1 CQVSK
6 FQRLPCS
13 RLTTLAPTKLPLCR
27 LSSSYFSSLG
37 RKIDGSNSEE
47 SKLWG
52 MSSAG
57 FAGAPVSK
65 SLAIVTAISTLV
77 VLQNNSQ
84 DTAALIGVRVF
95 GDDGQW
101 WRLLTSMFPLGSV
114 WELILCLNIIRVFRI
129 LERHLGSAKFGSFLF
144 LAALLSKSIELAL
157 CVEFPFFR
165 PPLGPLPILSAVG
178 VAYYGYIPSTA
189 PAYLTIG
196 NVRVTGKF
204 FAYAAV
210 LVLAFHDTY
219 NSAMSAG
226 CGVVVALL
234 YWSNSPL
241 QSFRIPGRQLFAV
254 RGK

>member
-1 CQVSK
+1 M
-6 FQRLPCS
+6 L
-13 RLTTLAPTKLPLCR
+13 L
-27 LSSSYFSSLG
+27 FSIAADL
-37 RKIDGSNSEE
+37 
-47 SKLWG
+47 L
-52 MSSAG
+52 
-57 FAGAPVSK
+57 AGAPVSK
-65 SLAIVTAISTLV
+65 SLAIVTAVSTLV

-84 DTAALIGVRVF
+84 DTAALIGVRIF

-234 YWSNSPL
+234 YWSNLSPL

-254 RGK
+254 RCG